1 MLVEAVECVSTEG
14 DDIVS
19 NVEAKVMKVG
29 LLAIVVYGEL
39 DVRPVL
45 LLPKP
50 KSICMAPSV
59 AVGCGGRPSSRR
71 LSMEGSKAVSELQS
85 SGFVNFVGEAVDV
98 DAIGERV
105 EPKSVE

>member
-1 MLVEAVECVSTEG
+1 MEAVGFASTDG
-14 DDIVS
+14 GDIVVS
-19 NVEAKVMKVG
+19 NAEAKVIKDG

-39 DVRPVL
+39 DARPVL

-59 AVGCGGRPSSRR
+59 AVGCGRPSSRR

-85 SGFVNFVGEAVDV
+85 SGFVDFGGDAIDV